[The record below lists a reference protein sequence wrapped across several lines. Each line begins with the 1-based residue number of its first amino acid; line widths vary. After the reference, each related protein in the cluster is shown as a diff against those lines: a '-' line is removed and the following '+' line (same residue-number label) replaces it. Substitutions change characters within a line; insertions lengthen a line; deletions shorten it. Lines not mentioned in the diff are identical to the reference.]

1 LGRSNVGKSSLL
13 NCLISPSSSSSSSSS
28 SATKTRARV
37 GKTPGATASV
47 NLYALSSSNNK
58 SNNNNNKDLLAFADL
73 PGFGYAKLSQARQAS
88 IQAAADHYLS
98 RRGPALCLAILLVD
112 IRRNVVS
119 DDDVTILNALLDQ
132 GLPLLVV
139 ATKIDKLSS
148 SEEAER
154 CLLDI
159 RQGLGLPR
167 GQPLLAVSSV
177 TGQGTRE
184 LWRII
189 LEACE
194 STVQEL
200 RRRYHNDNDKDEYS
214 DDDDEEDEAIAFEDN
229 DDDVVYSQG
238 YDWIRDIDNDD
249 GDYDEQDS
257 NDYAY
262 DDDIDDEEDYHY
274 NGNEGSR
281 NNENERNQQQEQRSA
296 VAQKGGGSGAMKN
309 QSIKSLKKQA
319 RDLERR
325 KEV

>member
-1 LGRSNVGKSSLL
+1 M
-13 NCLISPSSSSSSSSS
+13 
-28 SATKTRARV
+28 T
-37 GKTPGATASV
+37 
-47 NLYALSSSNNK
+47 
-58 SNNNNNKDLLAFADL
+58 
-73 PGFGYAKLSQARQAS
+73 SQVRQAS

-98 RRGPALCLAILLVD
+98 RQGPALCLAILLVD
-112 IRRNVVS
+112 IRGNVVS
-119 DDDVTILNALLDQ
+119 DDDVSILNALRDQ

-200 RRRYHNDNDKDEYS
+200 RRKYHNDNDKDEYRDD
-214 DDDDEEDEAIAFEDN
+214 DDDDEDEDDAFAFEDN

-238 YDWIRDIDNDD
+238 YDWIRDSDHDD

-257 NDYAY
+257 NDYPY
-262 DDDIDDEEDYHY
+262 DDDIDDEEDYY
-274 NGNEGSR
+274 YKGSEDSR
-281 NNENERNQQQEQRSA
+281 NIENDRNQQKEQRSA